1 VAEKYQIVFVCT
13 GNICR
18 SPAGERL
25 LRARLAH
32 AQDVE
37 VSSVGTRALVGEP
50 INISMAHL
58 LEQAGISSGLFSARD
73 ADDQSL
79 READL
84 VLGMTRQHRSAA
96 VALAPRLVRRAFT
109 LKELARIAGE
119 VQLEHNAWSSTAD
132 RMRALVDE
140 ASRHRTPVTAD
151 LDDIADPYLR
161 DQLAYERAFAEIR
174 EAVDAIVGSLGP

>member
-32 AQDVE
+32 APDVE
-37 VSSVGTRALVGEP
+37 VASVGTRALVGEP

-58 LEQAGISSGLFSARD
+58 LEQSGIDSSLFSARD
-73 ADDQSL
+73 ASDHTL

-96 VALAPRLVRRAFT
+96 VALAPRLVRRSFT
-109 LKELARIAGE
+109 LKELARIAG
-119 VQLEHNAWSSTAD
+119 QLQIEHDWSASVGD
-132 RMRALVDE
+132 RLRTLVDE

-151 LDDIADPYLR
+151 LDDVADPYLR

-174 EAVDAIVGSLGP
+174 EAVDAIVDSLGP